1 VRGLEPPPCVQLG
14 ISPNPHPHPLPIRS
28 EATHTRSY
36 LFSHPR
42 ELTNDD
48 MTSFRWAVTVNLVL
62 ADQDMIPST
71 SCSSANRRQIG
82 IPIFQ

>member
-1 VRGLEPPPCVQLG
+1 MGSVGHLAK
-14 ISPNPHPHPLPIRS
+14 PHPLPLPIRR
-28 EATHTRSY
+28 EATHMRSY
-36 LFSHPR
+36 LVSHPR

-48 MTSFRWAVTVNLVL
+48 MTAFRRAVTVNLVL